1 MQIHIARKGTQLGVF
16 TSEEV
21 RDGLASG
28 RFAGTDLAWRE
39 GMAEWKALGEWP
51 EFAGAVP
58 GSPSSA
64 DAPSVTS
71 APAAVASEIPWERS
85 KSAGSFFATVRQAI
99 FNPSVLSTGRLG
111 FGDWLLFCYVAL
123 AFAAPFNLAGV
134 FMAGQQNAALADMI
148 RGFGLPQFNEFA
160 DQMARTPPTPV
171 GWMIF
176 QMAMGLAFTPIFYA
190 GVGLAYWVGQRIFQ
204 IRVPAER
211 TAAATLL
218 ASGALL
224 LLAAPFQLLAFDLRA
239 QLIVGVLTFI
249 PFCVVY
255 FRAVGAATG
264 VNPWA
269 QFGISCFVW
278 FVLCACCCLLPAGV
292 FGLLVSR

>member
-1 MQIHIARKGTQLGVF
+1 MQIHIARKGAQLGVF
-16 TSEEV
+16 TDDEV
-21 RDGLASG
+21 RVGLAAG
-28 RFAGTDLAWRE
+28 RFNAADLAWRE

-51 EFAGAVP
+51 EFAAV
-58 GSPSSA
+58 SPA
-64 DAPSVTS
+64 
-71 APAAVASEIPWERS
+71 APAAPAVTSEIAWERG
-85 KSAGSFFATVRQAI
+85 KSAGSFFATVKQAI
-99 FNPSVLSTGRLG
+99 FDPSVLSTGRLG

-134 FMAGQQNAALADMI
+134 FLAGQQNEALASMV

-160 DQMARTPPTPV
+160 DQMAQTPPTPV
-171 GWMIF
+171 GLMVF
-176 QMAMGLAFTPIFYA
+176 QTVIGLAFAPIFYA
-190 GVGLAYWVGQRIFQ
+190 GLGLAHWVGQRIFR
-204 IRVPAER
+204 IKVSAER

-218 ASGALL
+218 ASGALW

-255 FRAVGAATG
+255 FRSFGAATG

-278 FVLCACCCLLPAGV
+278 FVLCACCCVLPLSF

>member
-1 MQIHIARKGTQLGVF
+1 MQIHIARKGAQLGVF
-16 TSEEV
+16 TDDEV
-21 RDGLASG
+21 RAGLAAG
-28 RFAGTDLAWRE
+28 RFNAADLAWRE

-51 EFAGAVP
+51 EFAAA
-58 GSPSSA
+58 SPA
-64 DAPSVTS
+64 
-71 APAAVASEIPWERS
+71 APAAPAVPSEIAWERG
-85 KSAGSFFATVRQAI
+85 KSVGSLFATVRQAI
-99 FNPSVLSTGRLG
+99 FDPSVLSTGRLG
-111 FGDWLLFCYVAL
+111 FGDWLLFCYAAL

-134 FMAGQQNAALADMI
+134 FLAGQQNEALASMV

-160 DQMARTPPTPV
+160 DQMAQTPPTSV
-171 GWMIF
+171 GLMVF
-176 QMAMGLAFTPIFYA
+176 QTVIGLAFAPIFYA
-190 GVGLAYWVGQRIFQ
+190 GVGLAHWVGQRIFR

-211 TAAATLL
+211 TAASALL

-255 FRAVGAATG
+255 FRAFGAATG

-278 FVLCACCCLLPAGV
+278 FVLCACCCLLPAGL

>member
-1 MQIHIARKGTQLGVF
+1 MQIHIARKGAQLGVF
-16 TSEEV
+16 TFEEV

-28 RFAGTDLAWRE
+28 RFVGTDLAWRE

-51 EFAGAVP
+51 EFMGAVP
-58 GSPSSA
+58 VPPSSA
-64 DAPSVTS
+64 VAPS
-71 APAAVASEIPWERS
+71 AASEIAWERG
-85 KSAGSFFATVRQAI
+85 KSAGSFFATVKEAI
-99 FNPSVLSTGRLG
+99 FDPSVLSTGRLG

-134 FMAGQQNAALADMI
+134 FLAGQQNEALASMI
-148 RGFGLPQFNEFA
+148 RSFGLPQFNEFA
-160 DQMARTPPTPV
+160 DQMAQTPPTPV
-171 GWMIF
+171 GLMVF
-176 QMAMGLAFTPIFYA
+176 QTVIGLAFAPIFYA
-190 GVGLAYWVGQRIFQ
+190 GLGLAHWVGQRIFG
-204 IRVPAER
+204 IKVPAER
-211 TAAATLL
+211 TAASALL

-224 LLAAPFQLLAFDLRA
+224 LLAAPFQLLAFDLRV

-255 FRAVGAATG
+255 FRAFGAATG

-278 FVLCACCCLLPAGV
+278 FVLCACCCLLHAGL

>member
-1 MQIHIARKGTQLGVF
+1 MQIHIARKGAQLGVF

-39 GMAEWKALGEWP
+39 GMAEWKGLGEWP

-58 GSPSSA
+58 VSPSSA
-64 DAPSVTS
+64 AAPSVT
-71 APAAVASEIPWERS
+71 SEIPWERS
-85 KSAGSFFATVRQAI
+85 KSAGSFFATVKQAI
-99 FNPSVLSTGRLG
+99 FDPSVLSTGRLG

-134 FMAGQQNAALADMI
+134 FLAGQQNEALASMI

-160 DQMARTPPTPV
+160 DQMARTPPTPLGLMV
-171 GWMIF
+171 F
-176 QMAMGLAFTPIFYA
+176 QTVIGLAFAPIFYA
-190 GVGLAYWVGQRIFQ
+190 GVGLAHWVGQRIFR

-255 FRAVGAATG
+255 FRALGAATG

-278 FVLCACCCLLPAGV
+278 FVLCACCCFGPILLLTGAMGAIAQ
-292 FGLLVSR
+292 R